1 MKHFEIQPAYSGL
14 FDLFYEGEYV
24 LTGSIRQLR
33 RYARELWQEIY
44 PRRLMIPL
52 VAKGGKGR
60 VGG

>member
-14 FDLFYEGEYV
+14 FDLFYEGDYV

-44 PRRLMIPL
+44 PRRRMIPL
-52 VAKGGKGR
+52 APKGQKVAL
-60 VGG
+60 